1 MAVLPLNSFKTIPS
15 VIGTNVGRIYTCPVG
30 VTAIILLAQVSNISS
45 TTSYVSFSHVRLATE
60 TFLIKAA
67 AVPGNDSLACLT
79 GRLVL
84 QSGDSIQVV
93 QTDTSNLNPGSLQIL
108 VSLVESAN
116 S

>member
-15 VIGTNVGRIYTCPVG
+15 NIGTNSARIYTCPVG
-30 VTAIILLAQVSNISS
+30 VTSIVLLAQVSNISS
-45 TTSYVSFSHVRLATE
+45 MASYVSFSHVRLATE
-60 TFLIKAA
+60 TFLIKGA

-93 QTDTSNLNPGSLQIL
+93 QLDPSNLNPNSLQIV